1 LSIVVEE
8 KTMAS
13 NQNRILTTH
22 VGSLVRP
29 PKLVAFLEKS
39 EAGRPY
45 DHAGHAA
52 CLQESIAEV
61 VRQQADAG
69 VDIVSDGEFG
79 KSGSWSW
86 YIEQRISGFTERPA
100 TPEEAKDPLATMSM
114 GHDFAEFPEFYAEYF
129 PTQGFRIRTTN
140 TVAVCNG
147 PIRYIGQALVQR
159 DIANL
164 KAAVAKVKV
173 EDAFLPLVAPASAF
187 PIYRNEYYKD
197 DESLLF
203 ALAEA
208 LREEYKAVL
217 DAGLR
222 VQIDDAFLP
231 WTYERIVPPMTLAQY
246 RKWAELRID
255 ALNHALEGLPQ
266 DRIRYHICWGSW
278 NAPHTH
284 DVPLK
289 DIIDLLLKLRVGG
302 YQFEAAN
309 VRHEH
314 EWKVWQNVKVPEGRV
329 LIPGV
334 ISHATNVVEHPEL
347 VADRLVCFAN
357 IVGRENVMAGTDCG
371 FAQGPFTRRVHPTIQ
386 WAKLRAQA
394 EGARIATGRLW
405 GRTSAA

>member
-1 LSIVVEE
+1 
-8 KTMAS
+8 MAS
-13 NQNRILTTH
+13 NQHRILTTH

-29 PKLVAFLEKS
+29 PGLVAFLEEV

-45 DHAGHAA
+45 DKSAYDA
-52 CLQESIAEV
+52 CLRESIGEV
-61 VRQQADAG
+61 VRQQAEAG

-79 KSGSWSW
+79 KTGNWAW
-86 YIEQRISGFTERPA
+86 YIRQRISGFSERPA
-100 TPEEAKDPLATMSM
+100 TPEEARDPLATMSM
-114 GHDFAEFPEFYAEYF
+114 GRDFAAFPEFYAEYF
-129 PTQGFRIRTTN
+129 PTQGFRVRPANTT
-140 TVAVCNG
+140 TVCNG
-147 PIRYIGQALVQR
+147 PIRYIGQAQVQR

-164 KAAVAKVKV
+164 KAAVGKVKV
-173 EDAFLPLVAPASAF
+173 EDAFLPMVAPASAF
-187 PIYRNEYYKD
+187 PMYKNEYYD
-197 DESLLF
+197 NDQSLLW

-217 DAGLR
+217 DAGFR

-231 WTYERIVPPMTLAQY
+231 WTYERIVPPKTMQQY
-246 RKWAELRID
+246 RAWAELRID
-255 ALNHALEGLPQ
+255 ALNHALAGLPQ

-278 NAPHTH
+278 NAPHIF

-314 EWKVWQNVKVPEGRV
+314 EWKVWQDVKVPDDRV

-347 VADRLVCFAN
+347 VADRLIRYAN
-357 IVGRENVMAGTDCG
+357 IVGRERVMAGSDCG

-386 WAKLRAQA
+386 WAKLKAQA
-394 EGARIATGRLW
+394 EGSRIATAKLW
-405 GRTSAA
+405 GQTSATS

>member
-1 LSIVVEE
+1 
-8 KTMAS
+8 MAS
-13 NQNRILTTH
+13 NPNRILTTH

-29 PKLVAFLEKS
+29 PKLVAFLEEI

-45 DHAGHAA
+45 AQAAHAA
-52 CLQESIAEV
+52 CLRQCIADV
-61 VRQQADAG
+61 VRQQAEAG

-79 KSGSWSW
+79 KTENWAW
-86 YIEQRISGFTERPA
+86 YVHERISGFVERPA
-100 TPEEAKDPLATMSM
+100 TDEEMKDPLVARSM
-114 GHDFAEFPEFYAEYF
+114 GQDFKDFAEFYAEYF
-129 PTQGFRIRTTN
+129 PTQNLKPHATNVTTAC
-140 TVAVCNG
+140 TG
-147 PIRYIGQALVQR
+147 PIRYTGQALVQR
-159 DIANL
+159 DIENL
-164 KAAVAKVKV
+164 KAAVARVQV
-173 EDAFLPLVAPASAF
+173 VDAFLPLVAPASAF
-187 PIYRNEYYKD
+187 PFFKNEYYKD
-197 DESLLF
+197 DATLLF

-208 LREEYKAVL
+208 LREEYRAVL

-222 VQIDDAFLP
+222 IQIDDAFLP
-231 WTYERIVPPMTLAQY
+231 YTYERIVPPLTMAEY

-266 DRIRYHICWGSW
+266 ERIRYHICWGSW
-278 NAPHTH
+278 NGPHTH

-289 DIIDLLLKLRVGG
+289 DIVDLLLKLRVGG

-314 EWKVWQNVKVPEGRV
+314 EWKVWQSVKIPPGRV

-347 VADRLVCFAN
+347 VADRLACYAN

-394 EGARIATGRLW
+394 EGAKIATERLW
-405 GRTSAA
+405 GTRKSAT

>member
-1 LSIVVEE
+1 
-8 KTMAS
+8 MAS
-13 NQNRILTTH
+13 NQSRILTTH

-29 PKLVAFLEKS
+29 PKLVAFLKEI
-39 EAGRPY
+39 EADRPY
-45 DHAGHAA
+45 DQAAHAA

-61 VRQQADAG
+61 VRQQAEAG
-69 VDIVSDGEFG
+69 LDIVSDGEFG
-79 KSGSWSW
+79 KTDNWAW
-86 YIEQRISGFTERPA
+86 YIHQRISGFTQRPA
-100 TPEEAKDPLATMSM
+100 TEDELKDPLMASSM
-114 GHDFAEFPEFYAEYF
+114 GQDFKDFAEFYAEYF
-129 PTQGFRIRTTN
+129 PTQNLKPRAANVTN
-140 TVAVCNG
+140 VCTG
-147 PIRYIGQALVQR
+147 PIRYVGHAYIQR
-159 DIANL
+159 DIENL

-187 PIYRNEYYKD
+187 PFFKNEYYKD
-197 DESLLF
+197 EETLLF
-203 ALAEA
+203 ALADA

-222 VQIDDAFLP
+222 IQIDDAFLP
-231 WTYERIVPPMTLAQY
+231 YTYERIVPPLTLAQY

-266 DRIRYHICWGSW
+266 ERIRYHICWGSW

-314 EWKVWQNVKVPEGRV
+314 EWKVWQSVKVPEGRV
-329 LIPGV
+329 LSPGV

-394 EGARIATGRLW
+394 EGAKIATERLW
-405 GRTSAA
+405 GSSRSAA

>member
-1 LSIVVEE
+1 
-8 KTMAS
+8 MAS
-13 NQNRILTTH
+13 NQSRILTTH

-29 PKLVAFLEKS
+29 PKLVAFLKEI
-39 EAGRPY
+39 EADRPY
-45 DHAGHAA
+45 DQAAHAA

-61 VRQQADAG
+61 VRQQAEAG

-79 KSGSWSW
+79 KTDNWAW
-86 YIEQRISGFTERPA
+86 YIHQRISGFTQRPA
-100 TPEEAKDPLATMSM
+100 TEDELKDPLMASSM
-114 GHDFAEFPEFYAEYF
+114 GQDFKDFAEFYAEYF
-129 PTQGFRIRTTN
+129 PTQNLKPRAANVTT
-140 TVAVCNG
+140 VCTG
-147 PIRYIGQALVQR
+147 PIRYVGQAYIQR
-159 DIANL
+159 DIENL
-164 KAAVAKVKV
+164 KAAVAKVRV

-187 PIYRNEYYKD
+187 PFFKNEYYKD
-197 DESLLF
+197 EEALLF
-203 ALAEA
+203 ALADA

-222 VQIDDAFLP
+222 IQIDDAFLP
-231 WTYERIVPPMTLAQY
+231 YTYERIVPPLTLAQY

-266 DRIRYHICWGSW
+266 ERIRYHICWGSW

-314 EWKVWQNVKVPEGRV
+314 EWKVWQSVKVPEGRV

-371 FAQGPFTRRVHPTIQ
+371 FAQGPFVRRVHPTIQ

-394 EGARIATGRLW
+394 EGAKIATERLW
-405 GRTSAA
+405 GSRQSAA

>member
-1 LSIVVEE
+1 
-8 KTMAS
+8 MAT
-13 NQNRILTTH
+13 NPNRILTTH

-29 PKLVAFLEKS
+29 PNLITFLKEI

-45 DHAGHAA
+45 DQAAHGA
-52 CLQESIAEV
+52 CLQESVAEV
-61 VRQQADAG
+61 VRQQAEAG

-79 KSGSWSW
+79 KTDNWAW
-86 YIEQRISGFTERPA
+86 YVHQRISGFVERPA
-100 TPEEAKDPLATMSM
+100 TEEEMKDPLVARSM
-114 GHDFAEFPEFYAEYF
+114 GQDFKDFAEFYAEYF
-129 PTQGFRIRTTN
+129 PTQNLKPRATNVTT
-140 TVAVCNG
+140 VCRG

-159 DIANL
+159 DIENL
-164 KAAVAKVKV
+164 KAAIAKVTV
-173 EDAFLPLVAPASAF
+173 VDAFLPLVAPASAF
-187 PIYRNEYYKD
+187 PFFKNEYYKD
-197 DESLLF
+197 EETLLW

-231 WTYERIVPPMTLAQY
+231 YTYERIVPPLTMAQY

-266 DRIRYHICWGSW
+266 ERIRYHICWGSW

-314 EWKVWQNVKVPEGRV
+314 EWKVWQSVKIPAGRM

-371 FAQGPFTRRVHPTIQ
+371 FAQGPFTRRVHPTVQ

-394 EGARIATGRLW
+394 EGAKIATERLW
-405 GRTSAA
+405 GTRKSAQ

>member
-1 LSIVVEE
+1 
-8 KTMAS
+8 MPS

-29 PKLVAFLEKS
+29 PKLVAFLE
-39 EAGRPY
+39 EIENGRPY
-45 DHAGHAA
+45 DQNAHAA

-61 VRQQADAG
+61 VRQQAEAG

-79 KSGSWSW
+79 KTENWAW
-86 YIEQRISGFTERPA
+86 YVHQRISGFTERPA
-100 TPEEAKDPLATMSM
+100 TEDELKDPLIARTM
-114 GHDFAEFPEFYAEYF
+114 GQDFKDFPEFYAEYF
-129 PTQGFRIRTTN
+129 PTQNLKVRATNLTT
-140 TVAVCNG
+140 VCTG
-147 PIRYIGQALVQR
+147 SIRYIGHALVQR
-159 DIANL
+159 DIVNL
-164 KAAVAKVKV
+164 KAAVAKVKL

-187 PIYRNEYYKD
+187 PFFKNEYYKD

-217 DAGLR
+217 DSGLR
-222 VQIDDAFLP
+222 IQIDDAFLP
-231 WTYERIVPPMTLAQY
+231 YTYERIVPPMTLAQY
-246 RKWAELRID
+246 RQWAELRID

-266 DRIRYHICWGSW
+266 ERIRYHICWGSW

-289 DIIDLLLKLRVGG
+289 DIVDLLLKLRVGG

-309 VRHEH
+309 PRHEH
-314 EWKVWQNVKVPEGRV
+314 EWKVWQTAKLPAGRV

-334 ISHATNVVEHPEL
+334 VSHATNVVEHPEL
-347 VADRLVCFAN
+347 VADRLVRLAN

-386 WAKLRAQA
+386 WAKLKAQA
-394 EGARIATGRLW
+394 EGARIATERLW

>member
-1 LSIVVEE
+1 
-8 KTMAS
+8 MPS
-13 NQNRILTTH
+13 NQHRILTTH

-29 PKLVAFLEKS
+29 AKLIAFLE
-39 EAGRPY
+39 EIEDGRPY
-45 DHAGHAA
+45 DQSAHAA
-52 CLQESIAEV
+52 CLSESVAEV
-61 VRQQADAG
+61 VRQQAEAG

-79 KSGSWSW
+79 KTGNWAW
-86 YIEQRISGFTERPA
+86 YIHQRIAGFTPRPA
-100 TPEEAKDPLATMSM
+100 TAEEARDPLSTMSM
-114 GHDFAEFPEFYAEYF
+114 GWDFAAFPEFYAEYF
-129 PTQGFRIRTTN
+129 PTQGLRVRPGNITN
-140 TVAVCNG
+140 VCTG
-147 PIRYIGQALVQR
+147 PIRYIGQAQVQR

-164 KAAVAKVKV
+164 KAAAANVKV
-173 EDAFLPLVAPASAF
+173 EDAFLPVVAPASAF
-187 PIYRNEYYKD
+187 PFYKNEYYQD
-197 DESLLF
+197 EESLLF
-203 ALAEA
+203 AVAEA

-231 WTYERIVPPMTLAQY
+231 WTYERIVPPMTMAQY
-246 RKWAELRID
+246 RNWAELRID

-266 DRIRYHICWGSW
+266 ERIRYHICWGSW
-278 NAPHTH
+278 NAPHVF

-314 EWKVWQNVKVPEGRV
+314 EWKVWQDVKVPEDRV

-347 VADRLVCFAN
+347 VADRLVRYAN
-357 IVGRENVMAGTDCG
+357 IVGRERVMAGSDCG

-386 WAKLRAQA
+386 WAKLKAQA
-394 EGARIATGRLW
+394 EGAKIATARLW
-405 GRTSAA
+405 GGTSATARA

>member
-1 LSIVVEE
+1 
-8 KTMAS
+8 MAN
-13 NQNRILTTH
+13 NQYRILTTH

-29 PKLVAFLEKS
+29 PELIPFLEEI

-45 DHAGHAA
+45 DKSAYDAR
-52 CLQESIAEV
+52 LRDSIAEV
-61 VRQQADAG
+61 VRLQAEAG

-79 KSGSWSW
+79 KTGNWAW
-86 YIEQRISGFTERPA
+86 YIHQRIAGFSERPA

-114 GHDFAEFPEFYAEYF
+114 GRDFAAFPEFYAEYF
-129 PTQGFRIRTTN
+129 PTQGFRVRSN
-140 TVAVCNG
+140 VTVNVCNG
-147 PIRYIGQALVQR
+147 PIRYIGQDQVQR

-164 KAAVAKVKV
+164 KAAAAKVKV
-173 EDAFLPLVAPASAF
+173 EDAFLPVVAPASAF
-187 PIYRNEYYKD
+187 PIYKNEYYKD

-203 ALAEA
+203 AVAEA

-217 DAGLR
+217 DSGLR

-246 RKWAELRID
+246 REWAELRIE

-266 DRIRYHICWGSW
+266 ERIRYHICWGSW
-278 NAPHTH
+278 NAPHVF
-284 DVPLK
+284 DVPLR

-314 EWKVWQNVKVPEGRV
+314 EWKVWRDVKVPDDRV

-334 ISHATNVVEHPEL
+334 ISHVTNVVEHPEL
-347 VADRLVCFAN
+347 VADRLVCYAN
-357 IVGRENVMAGTDCG
+357 IVGRERVMAGSDCG
-371 FAQGPFTRRVHPTIQ
+371 FAQSPFTRRVHPTIQ
-386 WAKLRAQA
+386 WAKLKAQA
-394 EGARIATGRLW
+394 EGARIASARLW
-405 GRTSAA
+405 GQSSAIS

>member
-1 LSIVVEE
+1 
-8 KTMAS
+8 
-13 NQNRILTTH
+13 
-22 VGSLVRP
+22 LVRP
-29 PKLVAFLEKS
+29 PKLVAFLEEI

-45 DHAGHAA
+45 DESAHGV
-52 CLQESIAEV
+52 CLRESIEEV
-61 VRQQADAG
+61 VRQQAEAG

-79 KSGSWSW
+79 KTGNWAF
-86 YIEQRISGFTERPA
+86 YIHRRISGFTVGPA
-100 TPEEAKDPLATMSM
+100 TPEEIRNPLATMSM
-114 GHDFAEFPEFYAEYF
+114 GRDFAAFPEFYAEYF
-129 PTQGFRIRTTN
+129 PTQGFRVRPANITN
-140 TVAVCNG
+140 VCDG
-147 PIRYIGQALVQR
+147 PIRYIGHALVQR

-164 KAAVAKVKV
+164 KAAAAKVKV
-173 EDAFLPLVAPASAF
+173 EDAFLPVVAPASAF
-187 PIYRNEYYKD
+187 PFYRNEYYKD

-208 LREEYKAVL
+208 LRGEYKAVL

-231 WTYERIVPPMTLAQY
+231 WTYERIVPPLTLEQY

-255 ALNHALEGLPQ
+255 ALNHALEGLPAE
-266 DRIRYHICWGSW
+266 RIRYHICWGSW
-278 NAPHTH
+278 NAPHIY

-314 EWKVWQNVKVPEGRV
+314 EWKVWQDVNIPEDRV

-334 ISHATNVVEHPEL
+334 ISHVTNVVEHPEL
-347 VADRLVCFAN
+347 VADRLIRYAS
-357 IVGRENVMAGTDCG
+357 IVGRERVMAGSDCG
-371 FAQGPFTRRVHPTIQ
+371 FAQGPFTRRVHPSIQ

-394 EGARIATGRLW
+394 EGARIATARLW
-405 GRTSAA
+405 GQTSKQTFAYA

>member
-1 LSIVVEE
+1 M
-8 KTMAS
+8 TS

-29 PKLVAFLEKS
+29 PKLVAFLEEI

-45 DHAGHAA
+45 DQTAHAA
-52 CLQESIAEV
+52 RLQESVAEV
-61 VRQQADAG
+61 VRQQAEAG

-79 KSGSWSW
+79 KTEHWAW
-86 YIEQRISGFTERPA
+86 YVHQRISGFTERPA
-100 TPEEAKDPLATMSM
+100 AEEEKKDPLVTRGLGRDA
-114 GHDFAEFPEFYAEYF
+114 AEYPEFYAEYF
-129 PTQGFRIRTTN
+129 PTQGFRIRGLATTN
-140 TVAVCNG
+140 VCNG
-147 PIRYIGQALVQR
+147 PIRYIGQSLIQR

-164 KAAVAKVKV
+164 KAALAKVKV
-173 EDAFLPLVAPASAF
+173 EDGFLPLVAPASAF
-187 PIYRNEYYKD
+187 PFYKNEYYKD
-197 DESLLF
+197 EESLLF

-231 WTYERIVPPMTLAQY
+231 AMYERLVPPMTLAQY
-246 RKWAELRID
+246 RKWAELRVD
-255 ALNHALEGLPQ
+255 ALNHALQGLPQ
-266 DRIRYHICWGSW
+266 ERIRYHICWGSW
-278 NAPHTH
+278 NAPHVH

-357 IVGRENVMAGTDCG
+357 IVGRENLMAGTDCG

-394 EGARIATGRLW
+394 EGARLATARLW
-405 GRTSAA
+405 GKTSVA

>member
-1 LSIVVEE
+1 
-8 KTMAS
+8 MAS
-13 NQNRILTTH
+13 NQSRILTTH

-29 PKLVAFLEKS
+29 PKLVAFLKEI
-39 EAGRPY
+39 EADRPY
-45 DHAGHAA
+45 DQAAHAA

-61 VRQQADAG
+61 VRQQAEAG
-69 VDIVSDGEFG
+69 LDIVSDGEFG
-79 KSGSWSW
+79 KTDNWAW
-86 YIEQRISGFTERPA
+86 YIHQRISGFTQRPA
-100 TPEEAKDPLATMSM
+100 TEDELKDPLMASSM
-114 GHDFAEFPEFYAEYF
+114 GQDFKDFAEFYAEYF
-129 PTQGFRIRTTN
+129 PTQNLKPRAANVTT
-140 TVAVCNG
+140 VCTG
-147 PIRYIGQALVQR
+147 QIRYVGHALIQR
-159 DIANL
+159 DIENL

-173 EDAFLPLVAPASAF
+173 VDAFLPLVAPASAF
-187 PIYRNEYYKD
+187 PFFKNEYYKD
-197 DESLLF
+197 EETLLF
-203 ALAEA
+203 ALADA

-231 WTYERIVPPMTLAQY
+231 YTYERIVPPLTLAQY

-266 DRIRYHICWGSW
+266 ERIRYHICWGSW

-289 DIIDLLLKLRVGG
+289 DIIDLLLKLRVDG

-314 EWKVWQNVKVPEGRV
+314 EWKVWQGVKVPEGRV

-371 FAQGPFTRRVHPTIQ
+371 FAQGPFTRRVHPTVQ

-394 EGARIATGRLW
+394 EGARLATARLW
-405 GRTSAA
+405 GQTSA

>member
-1 LSIVVEE
+1 
-8 KTMAS
+8 MAS
-13 NQNRILTTH
+13 NQHRILTTH

-29 PKLVAFLEKS
+29 PELVAFLEEL
-39 EAGRPY
+39 EAERPY
-45 DHAGHAA
+45 DKSAYDA
-52 CLQESIAEV
+52 CLRESIGEV
-61 VRQQADAG
+61 VRQQAEAG

-79 KSGSWSW
+79 KTGNWAW
-86 YIEQRISGFTERPA
+86 YIRQRISGFSERPA
-100 TPEEAKDPLATMSM
+100 TPEEARDPLATMSM
-114 GHDFAEFPEFYAEYF
+114 GRDFAAFPEFYAEYF
-129 PTQGFRIRTTN
+129 PTQGFRVRPANTT
-140 TVAVCNG
+140 TVCNG
-147 PIRYIGQALVQR
+147 PIRYIGQAQVQR

-164 KAAVAKVKV
+164 KAAVGKVKV
-173 EDAFLPLVAPASAF
+173 EDAFLPMVAPASAF
-187 PIYRNEYYKD
+187 PMYKNEYYD
-197 DESLLF
+197 NDQSLLW

-217 DAGLR
+217 DAGFR

-231 WTYERIVPPMTLAQY
+231 WTYERIVPPMTMQQY
-246 RKWAELRID
+246 RAWAELRID
-255 ALNHALEGLPQ
+255 ALNHALAGLPQ

-278 NAPHTH
+278 NAPHIF

-314 EWKVWQNVKVPEGRV
+314 EWKVWQDVKVPDDRV

-347 VADRLVCFAN
+347 VADRLIRYAN
-357 IVGRENVMAGTDCG
+357 IVGRERVMAGSDCG

-386 WAKLRAQA
+386 WAKLKAQA
-394 EGARIATGRLW
+394 EGSRIATAKLW
-405 GRTSAA
+405 GQTSATS

>member
-1 LSIVVEE
+1 
-8 KTMAS
+8 MAS
-13 NQNRILTTH
+13 NQSRILTTH

-29 PKLVAFLEKS
+29 PKLVAFLKEI
-39 EAGRPY
+39 EADRPY
-45 DHAGHAA
+45 DQVAHAA

-61 VRQQADAG
+61 VRQQAEAG

-79 KSGSWSW
+79 KTDNWAW
-86 YIEQRISGFTERPA
+86 YIHQRISGFTQRPA
-100 TPEEAKDPLATMSM
+100 TEDELKDPLMANSM
-114 GHDFAEFPEFYAEYF
+114 GQDFKTFPEFYAEYF
-129 PTQGFRIRTTN
+129 PTQNFKVRASNVTT
-140 TVAVCNG
+140 VCTG
-147 PIRYIGQALVQR
+147 PIRYVGHALIQR
-159 DIANL
+159 DIENL
-164 KAAVAKVKV
+164 KAAVAKVQV
-173 EDAFLPLVAPASAF
+173 VDAFLPLVAPASAF
-187 PIYRNEYYKD
+187 PFFKNEYYKD
-197 DESLLF
+197 EETLLF
-203 ALAEA
+203 ALADA

-231 WTYERIVPPMTLAQY
+231 YTYERIVPPLTLAQY

-266 DRIRYHICWGSW
+266 ERIRYHICWGSW

-289 DIIDLLLKLRVGG
+289 DIIDLILKLRVGG

-314 EWKVWQNVKVPEGRV
+314 EWKVWQSVKVPEGRV

-394 EGARIATGRLW
+394 EGAKLATERLW
-405 GRTSAA
+405 GSRRSAA